1 MEQIEKKL
9 AHALEKVGI
18 GETKIEISYPTNSDF
33 GDYTTNVALQIA
45 KKLRRNPVELAQ
57 EIASHITIDDVI
69 QKVQVVQPGFI
80 NFWLQ
85 ESVYQ
90 KELHQILEQKDMYG
104 RSNTGNG
111 KKWLIEHTSPNPNK
125 AMHLGHLRN
134 NVTGMSI
141 ANLWEA
147 IGVEVIRECIDNNR
161 GIAIAKLMWGYLKF
175 AKKDPQIPTTL
186 EYWYGHQSQWNTP
199 AEANTTPDKFVDQL
213 YVKASEDFKDKDV
226 ETAVRQMVI
235 QWENGDEKNRAL
247 WKKVL
252 EFSHEGQERTYKR
265 LGNHFD
271 KIWHEDEHYQL
282 GKDIV
287 NAGLQKGVFKKLEDG
302 AILTQLEAYNLP
314 DTIII
319 KSDGTS
325 LYITQDI
332 ALTKLKKDIFNPD
345 KLHWVVGPEQTLALK
360 QLFAICE
367 QLGIAKREDL
377 IHIPFGWMSIKGKG
391 KMSSRTG
398 NVVYIEDLL
407 DDAKKELLQLNFTA
421 SDKEHVAEIL
431 AVGAVKYSILKVGR
445 TTDTAFDFQ
454 TSLSLEGDSG
464 PYLQYTYARCQ
475 SILAQNNNPLQSLS
489 SSNTMTKEELSIV
502 RHLIKF
508 ENVIESSAYQYAPNL
523 LCSYLFELAQK
534 FNLFYQKSPVLKAE
548 EQTRLLRLQLTAAV
562 AQVLKNGLSLLGIE
576 TIEKI

>member
-1 MEQIEKKL
+1 MEQIEKTTSQ
-9 AHALEKVGI
+9 ALEKVGI

-45 KKLRRNPVELAQ
+45 KKLHRNPFELAQ
-57 EIASHITIDDVI
+57 EIASHIPTDATI

-85 ESVYQ
+85 DAVYQ
-90 KELHQILEQKDMYG
+90 TELHKILEKKDTYG
-104 RSNTGNG
+104 HSNAGNG

-134 NVTGMSI
+134 NVTGMAI
-141 ANLWEA
+141 ANIWDA
-147 IGVEVIRECIDNNR
+147 VGIEVIRDCIDNNR

-175 AKKDPQIPTTL
+175 AKKEPQLPTTL

-199 AEANTTPDKFVDQL
+199 TEANTSPDKFVDQL

-226 ETAVRQMVI
+226 EAAVRQMVI

-252 EFSHEGQERTYKR
+252 DFSHHGQAQTYAR

-271 KIWHEDEHYQL
+271 KVWHEDEHYQL

-287 NAGLQKGVFKKLEDG
+287 HEGLQKRVFKKLEDG
-302 AILTQLEAYNLP
+302 AVLSQLEAYNLP

-332 ALTKLKKDIFNPD
+332 ALTKLKKDTFNPD

-377 IHIPFGWMSIKGKG
+377 IHIPFGWMSLKGKG

-407 DDAKKELLQLNFTA
+407 DDAKTELLQLNFTA
-421 SDKEHVAEIL
+421 QDKERVAEIL

-475 SILAQNNNPLQSLS
+475 SILSQSNHSLS
-489 SSNTMTKEELSIV
+489 VTMAATTTNEELAIM

-508 ENVIESSAYQYAPNL
+508 ASVIENSAYQYAPNL

-534 FNLFYQKSPVLKAE
+534 FNFFYQKSPVLKAE
-548 EQTRLLRLQLTAAV
+548 EQTRLFRLQLTAAV

-576 TIEKI
+576 TAEKI